1 MSDDRK
7 DGDGVSKET
16 REARAGAAVPEV
28 EAEIVDDPAAPQGD
42 LLKDE
47 LSGDDAASGG
57 DAREGSA
64 HEGGAQTPPPAKP
77 RTPGVAIFAVF
88 AAGALAVFAYWLWQT
103 RDSGAATASASV
115 SARPDAQ
122 EPPAS
127 DSPEPS
133 VDDASERAGAAEV
146 ESGDPPETP
155 PVENQDVVE
164 GQGEAPR
171 QALSGQTPSEQFVP
185 AMQEVAQSEAGEG
198 ASTPDEGG
206 IAPGDGVEPLADDP
220 LAQSED
226 GGEGLQETL
235 PAGAPPEEAFAE
247 ARDDAP
253 GAEASVADEGVEG
266 GASTASAD
274 AAPAGIA
281 AIDEAADS
289 VAGPVG
295 SDAAAREL
303 ETLREGFAREIEA
316 LAAALGAER
325 EKSAALEAE
334 MAVMRA
340 SFDET
345 LRAREAAA
353 DAALSSL
360 RGELAT
366 ARRALAPPDAAGE
379 AAEALARLGRAVE
392 AGGAFTSEL
401 EAVAGFTADEEA
413 LASLRRRAAEGAP
426 TRREL
431 KARFAEA
438 AREALAAADQ
448 EEAEGFIGNLEAR
461 VKSLV
466 SIRPATP
473 RLGDSPRA
481 VMSRIEDAVRRD
493 AYGLALSGL
502 AGLPEPAQAELEDWA
517 AEARIHEEVRT
528 ALTALNGAVLA
539 QAAR

>member
-64 HEGGAQTPPPAKP
+64 HEGRVQTPPPAKP

-206 IAPGDGVEPLADDP
+206 MAPGDGVEPLADDP
-220 LAQSED
+220 LAQGED
-226 GGEGLQETL
+226 GGGGLQETL

-253 GAEASVADEGVEG
+253 DAEASVADEAVEG
-266 GASTASAD
+266 GAST
-274 AAPAGIA
+274 
-281 AIDEAADS
+281 
-289 VAGPVG
+289 
-295 SDAAAREL
+295 AAAREL

-366 ARRALAPPDAAGE
+366 ARRALAPPEAAGE

-401 EAVAGFTADEEA
+401 EAVAGFTADEEV
-413 LASLRRRAAEGAP
+413 LAPLRRQAVEGAP

-502 AGLPEPAQAELEDWA
+502 AELPEPAQAELEDWA